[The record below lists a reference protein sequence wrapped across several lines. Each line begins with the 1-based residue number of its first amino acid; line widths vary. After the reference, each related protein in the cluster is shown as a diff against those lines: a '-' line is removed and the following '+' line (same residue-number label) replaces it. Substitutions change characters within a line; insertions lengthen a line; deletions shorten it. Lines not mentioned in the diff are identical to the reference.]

1 MNIPC
6 YLIPALVGLISGILG
21 YLIGKASGN
30 NDEDKNT
37 TLQAELNACQSNT
50 QKLKTKITNLEAELN
65 KLHADSTAKI
75 QSFAAT
81 TTSLPFDS
89 NLAFTIFGKKIIE
102 DDLKIIEG
110 IGPKIEELF
119 QQNGI
124 KTWKLLSE
132 TSVDKCQSILD
143 SGGERFVVHSPSTWP
158 KQAEMAYLGKWK
170 ELKEWQDN
178 LKGGK

>member
-21 YLIGKASGN
+21 YLIGKMSGN
-30 NDEDKNT
+30 DTEDKST
-37 TLQAELNACQSNT
+37 TLQAELNACQSNAK
-50 QKLKTKITNLEAELN
+50 KLKIKINDLEAELN
-65 KLHADSTAKI
+65 KLSADSSSKI
-75 QSFAAT
+75 NSFAAT
-81 TTSLPFDS
+81 ATTLPFDS
-89 NLAFTIFGKKIIE
+89 NMAFTIFGKKIIE

-124 KTWKLLSE
+124 KTWKSLSE
-132 TSVDKCQSILD
+132 TSVDRCQSILD
-143 SGGERFVVHSPSTWP
+143 SGGERFVVHSPTTWP
-158 KQAEMAYLGKWK
+158 KQAELAYLGKWN
-170 ELKEWQDN
+170 ELKEWQDT